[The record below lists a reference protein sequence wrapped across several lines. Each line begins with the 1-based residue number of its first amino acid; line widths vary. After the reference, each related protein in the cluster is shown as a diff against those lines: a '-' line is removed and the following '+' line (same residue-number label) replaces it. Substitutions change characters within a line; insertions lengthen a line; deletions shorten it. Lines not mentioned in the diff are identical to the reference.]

1 MSTNNLTVYES
12 AERAGTSIDTIYRAI
27 RRGELGAIRF
37 GPRTI
42 RVPEDELA
50 AYIERKTVPAAAA
63 PADHGGAA

>member
-1 MSTNNLTVYES
+1 MSTNLTAYES
-12 AERAGTSIDTIYRAI
+12 ADRAGTSVDTIYRAI

-50 AYIERKTVPAAAA
+50 AYIARKTVPAAAA
-63 PADHGGAA
+63 PADRDGAA